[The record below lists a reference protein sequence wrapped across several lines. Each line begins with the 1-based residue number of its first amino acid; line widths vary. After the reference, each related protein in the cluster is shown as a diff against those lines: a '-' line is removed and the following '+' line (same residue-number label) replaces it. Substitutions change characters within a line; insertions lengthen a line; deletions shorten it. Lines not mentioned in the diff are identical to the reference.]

1 MLVNQYFFFFSF
13 NASLGKKGT
22 APEIVDEMRPV
33 EVNEGENAT
42 LECTVTGKPAP
53 SVEWLKDGIR
63 IKESRRVKC
72 SFESGTA
79 SLTIKQTR
87 EDDKGVYKCIVKNDF
102 GKTESTSK
110 LTVIIPRRPDFKLKM
125 KPVSGTEGG
134 EARFDV
140 RVEGLPKP
148 EIEWFHGNTP
158 IVDGQR
164 FKIIEEEEDNCYSLI
179 ATDLKLSDSGSYK
192 CVAAN
197 DVGKSTSRADLD
209 VKEKLFAPEIQAEDK
224 GPIIVTEGEEVNIE
238 VLVKGKPKPDVEWFK
253 DERTIFETAKRDI
266 KVRGDS
272 HSLVVLSSKLE
283 DTGTYKCVAS
293 NKIGKDTR
301 KFDVRVQGNPNTSNT
316 IDLDSLYTLDNEVFF
331 YNLLA
336 HSCS

>member
-1 MLVNQYFFFFSF
+1 
-13 NASLGKKGT
+13 
-22 APEIVDEMRPV
+22 MRPI

-53 SVEWLKDGIR
+53 SLEWMKDGIR

-102 GKTESTSK
+102 GKSESTSK
-110 LTVIIPRRPDFKLKM
+110 LTIIVPKRPEFKLKM
-125 KPVSGTEGG
+125 KPVSGVEGG

-148 EIEWFHGNTP
+148 EIEWFHGTTA
-158 IVDGQR
+158 IVDDQR
-164 FKIIEEEEDNCYSLI
+164 FQIIEDEEKNSYSLI
-179 ATDLKLSDSGSYK
+179 VSDLKLSDTGSYK
-192 CVAAN
+192 CIATNDTGKAN
-197 DVGKSTSRADLD
+197 TRGDLD
-209 VKEKLFAPEIQAEDK
+209 VKERQFAPEIQGEGK

-238 VLVKGKPKPDVEWFK
+238 VIVKGKPKPDVEWFK
-253 DERTIFETAKRDI
+253 DDRLIFETAKRDI

-272 HSLVVLSSKLE
+272 HYLVVLSSKLE
-283 DTGTYKCVAS
+283 DTGIYKCVAS
-293 NKIGKDTR
+293 NKIGKTSR
-301 KFDVRVQGNPNTSNT
+301 TFDVRVQGK
-316 IDLDSLYTLDNEVFF
+316 LVR
-331 YNLLA
+331 
-336 HSCS
+336 